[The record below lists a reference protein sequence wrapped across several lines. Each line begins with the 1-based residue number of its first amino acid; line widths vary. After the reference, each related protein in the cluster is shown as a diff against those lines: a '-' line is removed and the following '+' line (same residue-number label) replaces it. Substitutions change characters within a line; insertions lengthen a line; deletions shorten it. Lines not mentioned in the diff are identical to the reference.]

1 LSQAAT
7 DKPKSPESKGSKGFA
22 ISRRAFLGVAG
33 AAAAVLAVVLA
44 VKRPKFTD
52 NEEWLTQDTHAL
64 AKTEEFI
71 PTSCLNCPTRCA
83 IQVRRV
89 TTLDGKTKIVKIKGN
104 AASTYSEG
112 KCCSRSHVGLQVL
125 YNPDRFQ
132 KPLLRTGG
140 EKGREVNFENDFTE
154 VEWDEALAEV
164 AGKLTSP
171 EKLLVLQGLN
181 TTSNEDLIR
190 QFALACGTQ
199 NLFNEEG
206 LETDADREGKR
217 LADGCINQGYELV
230 SEDGTSTKYILA
242 FSSGIVESERPLAR
256 NLRMWGK
263 LRRELPNKTK
273 VVSFDPRYSVTAS
286 RADEWLPINPG
297 SEGALAMAIAH
308 VIISE
313 RLYDEDFID
322 NHTDGFDTFKKV
334 ALTRSFSPESVSEI
348 SGVEADKIRKVA
360 REFAQ
365 SRPAIAW
372 SGEAATGWSYGTF
385 ASHAIYCLNALVG
398 SIDVPGG
405 IVYQQ
410 YPPYA
415 AMPTENLPITET
427 GISFRKMDQLLRD
440 GDIRAA
446 VGFNSNFVMSV
457 PESKDG
463 GKWDERLKNLYYV
476 HVGPAKSEMAA
487 YADVILPACTY
498 LEDWGYESAIPGS
511 GYAEARIKQP
521 VLDEPLHESRP
532 TASII
537 FDVASRLRKSSAF
550 LPAASGITGNSEAFA
565 EQFAAY
571 RTSPFVAWSDFR
583 WAESPESMRDNSGV
597 WKGNGYTYRNYA
609 FGTAS
614 GKFEFH
620 SDHLE
625 RLLNVD
631 LPKEDT
637 VHGLELAIYRPVL
650 EIRSGSQNFPWAQEM
665 YLVMH
670 GRGWRNLI
678 EMNTETAH
686 ECHVGEGDEVVVE
699 SSYGEIEGEARV
711 VEGMQPG
718 VVAIATG
725 QGHFASGEFADGMGC
740 NPMDV
745 MGTEYDEESGQP
757 SFFSTR
763 VGVRKA

>member
-1 LSQAAT
+1 
-7 DKPKSPESKGSKGFA
+7 
-22 ISRRAFLGVAG
+22 
-33 AAAAVLAVVLA
+33 
-44 VKRPKFTD
+44 
-52 NEEWLTQDTHAL
+52 
-64 AKTEEFI
+64 
-71 PTSCLNCPTRCA
+71 
-83 IQVRRV
+83 VRKV
-89 TTLDGKTKIVKIKGN
+89 ETTAGKTKVVKISGN
-104 AASTYSEG
+104 ANSTYSEG

-125 YNPDRFQ
+125 YNPDRFHTR
-132 KPLLRTGG
+132 PLIRKEGT
-140 EKGREVNFENDFTE
+140 EKGRGVDFENDFEE
-154 VEWDEALAEV
+154 VEWSDAISTV
-164 AGKLTSP
+164 AGRLASP
-171 EKLLVLQGLN
+171 DKLLILQGLN

-190 QFALACGTQ
+190 QFALACGTS

-206 LETDADREGKR
+206 LETDADREGKM
-217 LADGCINQGYELV
+217 LADGQLNQGYELL
-230 SEDGTSTKYILA
+230 SEDGTSTKYIIA

-256 NLRMWGK
+256 NLRLWGK

-308 VIISE
+308 VIIAE
-313 RLYDEDFID
+313 GLYDAGSDFIT
-322 NHTDGFDTFKKV
+322 NHTHGFDKYKTV
-334 ALTRSFSPESVSEI
+334 ALTHSYSPESVSEI
-348 SGVEADKIRKVA
+348 SGVPADTIRRVA

-365 SRPAIAW
+365 SKPAIAW

-415 AMPTENLPITET
+415 AMPTAGLPIPET
-427 GISFRKMDQLLRD
+427 GITFRKMADLLRD
-440 GDIRAA
+440 GAVNAA
-446 VGFNSNFVMSV
+446 IGFGSNLVMSV
-457 PESKDG
+457 PESKEG
-463 GKWDERLKNLYYV
+463 GKWDELLKSEGFFYV

-521 VLDEPLHESRP
+521 VVEPFDESRP
-532 TASII
+532 TARII
-537 FDVASRLRKSSAF
+537 FDIANSLGKSAPFTPIS
-550 LPAASGITGNSEAFA
+550 GNSETFA
-565 EQFAAY
+565 EDFAKY
-571 RTSPFVAWSDFR
+571 RVAGLAIGWDDFR
-583 WAESPESMRDNSGV
+583 RTGV
-597 WKGNGYTYRNYA
+597 WRGPGYSYRNYA
-609 FGTAS
+609 FPTTS
-614 GKFEFH
+614 GNFEFH
-620 SDHLE
+620 SDDLE
-625 RLLNVD
+625 RLLRVD
-631 LPKEDT
+631 RPKEDT
-637 VHGLELAIYRPVL
+637 VYGLELAIYRPVL

-670 GRGWRNLI
+670 GRGWKNLVEI
-678 EMNTETAH
+678 NRETAD
-686 ECHVGEGDEVVVE
+686 ECHVGEGDEVIVR

-711 VEGMQPG
+711 VEGMRPG

-763 VGVRKA
+763 VSVHKA

>member
-1 LSQAAT
+1 LSQAT
-7 DKPKSPESKGSKGFA
+7 KDKPDSPEPKRSNGFRV
-22 ISRRAFLGVAG
+22 SRRAFLGVSA

-44 VKRPKFTD
+44 LKRPKLA
-52 NEEWLTQDTHAL
+52 EPVETQTTSAV
-64 AKTEEFI
+64 ATQEFI

-83 IQVRRV
+83 IRVRKV
-89 TTLDGKTKIVKIKGN
+89 ETTAGKTKVVKIAGN
-104 AASTYSEG
+104 PNSTYSEG

-125 YNPDRFQ
+125 YNPDRVET
-132 KPLLRTGG
+132 PLRRIG
-140 EKGREVNFENDFTE
+140 ETKGRGVNYDTDFEPISWET
-154 VEWDEALAEV
+154 ALQEV
-164 AGKLTSP
+164 ASKLGSP

-190 QFALACGTQ
+190 MFALEHGCP
-199 NLFNEEG
+199 NLFMEEG
-206 LETDADREGKR
+206 LETDADRQGR
-217 LADGCINQGYELV
+217 MLADGRTDSGYELL
-230 SEDGTSTKYILA
+230 SENGVSTKYILA

-256 NLRMWGK
+256 NLRLWGK

-308 VIISE
+308 VIITE
-313 RLYDEDFID
+313 GLYDAGSDFIS
-322 NHTDGFDTFKKV
+322 NHTDGFDRYKTV
-334 ALTRSFSPESVSEI
+334 ALAHSFSPDSVSEI
-348 SGVEADKIRKVA
+348 SGVPADTIRRVA

-365 SRPAIAW
+365 SKPAIAW
-372 SGEAATGWSYGTF
+372 SGEAATSWSYGTF
-385 ASHAIYCLNALVG
+385 ASHAIHCLNALVG

-405 IVYQQ
+405 IIYQQ

-415 AMPTENLPITET
+415 TMPTVEWYLPEA

-440 GDIRAA
+440 GAVNAA
-446 VGFNSNFVMSV
+446 IGFNSNLIMSV
-457 PESKDG
+457 PESQEG
-463 GKWDERLKNLYYV
+463 GKWDERLKNLFYV

-521 VLDEPLHESRP
+521 VVEPFDESRP
-532 TASII
+532 TARII
-537 FDVASRLRKSSAF
+537 FDIVSRLGKSAAF
-550 LPAASGITGNSEAFA
+550 MPPSSGISGDSQLFA
-565 EQFAAY
+565 EQFAAH
-571 RTSPFVAWSDFR
+571 RVSPFVGWENFK
-583 WAESPESMRDNSGV
+583 NVGV
-597 WKGNGYTYRNYA
+597 WKGSGYSYRNYA
-609 FGTAS
+609 FPTTS
-614 GKFEFH
+614 GNFEFH
-620 SDHLE
+620 SDNLE
-625 RLLNVD
+625 RLLRVD

-637 VHGLELAIYRPVL
+637 VYGLELAIYRPVL

-670 GRGWRNLI
+670 GRGWKNLVEI
-678 EMNTETAH
+678 NRETAG
-686 ECHVGEGDEVVVE
+686 ECHVGEGDEVIVK

-711 VEGMQPG
+711 VEGMRPG

-725 QGHFASGEFADGMGC
+725 QGHFASGRFADGMGC

-763 VGVRKA
+763 VSVHKA

>member
-7 DKPKSPESKGSKGFA
+7 DKPNSPEPKRSNGFQ
-22 ISRRAFLGVAG
+22 ISRRAFLGVTG

-44 VKRPKFTD
+44 LKRPKLA
-52 NEEWLTQDTHAL
+52 EPVETQTTSAV
-64 AKTEEFI
+64 ATQEFI

-83 IQVRRV
+83 IRVRKV
-89 TTLDGKTKIVKIKGN
+89 QTTAGETKVVRIFGN
-104 AASTYSEG
+104 PASTYSDG

-125 YNPDRFQ
+125 YNPDRIET
-132 KPLLRTGG
+132 PLRRIG
-140 EKGREVNFENDFTE
+140 ETKGRGVDYDTDFEPISWET
-154 VEWDEALAEV
+154 ALQEV
-164 AGKLTSP
+164 ASKLGSP

-190 QFALACGTQ
+190 QFALACGTP
-199 NLFNEEG
+199 NLFDEEG
-206 LETDADREGKR
+206 LETDADREGKM
-217 LADGCINQGYELV
+217 LADGQPHSGYELL
-230 SEDGTSTKYILA
+230 SEDGTSTKFILA

-256 NLRMWGK
+256 NLRLWGK

-297 SEGALAMAIAH
+297 SEGALAMAIAQ
-308 VIISE
+308 VIINE
-313 RLYDEDFID
+313 GLYDSDFID
-322 NHTDGFDTFKKV
+322 DHTYGFDKYRTV
-334 ALTRSFSPESVSEI
+334 ALTHSFSPESVSEI
-348 SGVEADKIRKVA
+348 AGVPADTIRRVA

-405 IVYQQ
+405 IIYQR

-415 AMPTENLPITET
+415 AMPIAALPITET
-427 GISFRKMDQLLRD
+427 GISFRKMDRLLSD
-440 GDIRAA
+440 GAVSAA
-446 VGFNSNFVMSV
+446 IGFNSNLIMSV
-457 PESKDG
+457 PESEEG
-463 GKWDERLKNLYYV
+463 GKWDERLKNMFYV
-476 HVGPAKSEMAA
+476 HIGPAKSEMAA

-521 VLDEPLHESRP
+521 VVEPFDESRP
-532 TASII
+532 TARVI
-537 FDVASRLRKSSAF
+537 FDLAGSLGKSASFTPISSN
-550 LPAASGITGNSEAFA
+550 PGSFA
-565 EQFAAY
+565 EDFARY
-571 RTSPFVAWSDFR
+571 RTNPLMAWDSFR
-583 WAESPESMRDNSGV
+583 SVGV
-597 WKGNGYTYRNYA
+597 WKGSGYSYRNYA
-609 FGTAS
+609 FPTTS
-614 GKFEFH
+614 GNFEFH

-625 RLLNVD
+625 RLLRVD

-637 VHGLELAIYRPVL
+637 VYGLELAIYRPVL

-670 GRGWRNLI
+670 GRGWKNLVEI
-678 EMNTETAH
+678 GRETAD
-686 ECHVGEGDEVVVE
+686 ECHVGEGDEVIVK
-699 SSYGEIEGEARV
+699 SSYGEIEGEIRV
-711 VEGMQPG
+711 LEGMRPG

-725 QGHFASGEFADGMGC
+725 QGHFASGRFADGMGC

-757 SFFSTR
+757 SLFSTR
-763 VGVRKA
+763 VSVRKA

>member
-7 DKPKSPESKGSKGFA
+7 DKPNSPEPKRSKGFR
-22 ISRRAFLGVAG
+22 ISRRAFLGVSGG

-44 VKRPKFTD
+44 LKRPKLA
-52 NEEWLTQDTHAL
+52 EPVETQTTSAVATQEL
-64 AKTEEFI
+64 I

-83 IQVRRV
+83 IRVRKV
-89 TTLDGKTKIVKIKGN
+89 QTTAGQTKVVKISGN
-104 AASTYSEG
+104 SASTYSEG

-132 KPLLRTGG
+132 TPLKRVGG
-140 EKGREVNFENDFTE
+140 TKGRGVNYDADFDPISWET
-154 VEWDEALAEV
+154 ALQEIAD
-164 AGKLTSP
+164 KLSSP
-171 EKLLVLQGLN
+171 EKLLILQGLN

-190 QFALACGTQ
+190 QFALACGTR
-199 NLFNEEG
+199 NLFDEEG
-206 LETDADREGKR
+206 LETAADREGKM
-217 LADGCINQGYELV
+217 LADGRSDSGYEMV

-256 NLRMWGK
+256 NLRLWGK
-263 LRRELPNKTK
+263 LRRELPNRTK

-286 RADEWLPINPG
+286 RADEWVPINPG
-297 SEGALAMAIAH
+297 SEGALGMAIAH
-308 VIISE
+308 VILSE
-313 RLYDEDFID
+313 GLQDPDFVSD
-322 NHTDGFDTFKKV
+322 HTDGFNSYGVLAKSQ
-334 ALTRSFSPESVSEI
+334 RFSPESVSEI
-348 SGVEADKIRKVA
+348 SGVPAETIRRIA

-365 SRPAIAW
+365 SKPAIAW
-372 SGEAATGWSYGTF
+372 SGEAATSWPHGTL

-410 YPPYA
+410 YPNYQP
-415 AMPTENLPITET
+415 MPTDGLSIAET
-427 GISFRKMDQLLRD
+427 GISFREMADLLRD
-440 GDIRAA
+440 GA
-446 VGFNSNFVMSV
+446 VNTAIGFNSNLIMSV
-457 PESKDG
+457 PESREF
-463 GKWDERLKNLYYV
+463 GKWDELLKREDLFYV
-476 HVGPAKSEMAA
+476 HIGPARSEMAV
-487 YADVILPACTY
+487 YADIILPSCTY

-521 VLDEPLHESRP
+521 VVEPRDESRP
-532 TASII
+532 AARIL
-537 FDVASRLRKSSAF
+537 FDLANRKS
-550 LPAASGITGNSEAFA
+550 LSGFSPVSSTSEAFA
-565 EQFAAY
+565 EDFAKY
-571 RTSPFVAWSDFR
+571 RTAPLIGWDDFK
-583 WAESPESMRDNSGV
+583 NVGV
-597 WKGNGYTYRNYA
+597 WKGSSYSHRSYA

-625 RLLNVD
+625 RLLNVR
-631 LPKEDT
+631 LPGEGTDYP
-637 VHGLELAIYRPVL
+637 LELSIYRPVL

-670 GRGWRNLI
+670 GRGWKNLVEI
-678 EMNTETAH
+678 GRETAH
-686 ECHVGEGDEVVVE
+686 EHGIGEGDEVIVE
-699 SSYGEIEGEARV
+699 SPYGEIEGEARV
-711 VEGMQPG
+711 TEGMQPG

-757 SFFSTR
+757 SFFNTR
-763 VGVRKA
+763 VRIRKA